1 MPLWWLDVAFLGGA
15 PLPSSPEEEEGEG
28 QRRARRCRAGETK
41 AGMCFAVRT
50 RPRIGLNGSVGC
62 ERGEDAELA
71 APGSVPG
78 AGSGRRV
85 SFYVAAEQ
93 AMIIAYKGQLG

>member
-1 MPLWWLDVAFLGGA
+1 MGK
-15 PLPSSPEEEEGEG
+15 
-28 QRRARRCRAGETK
+28 RRARRCRAGETK
-41 AGMCFAVRT
+41 AGMSFAVRT
-50 RPRIGLNGSVGC
+50 RPRIGLHGSVGC

-85 SFYVAAEQ
+85 SFYVAAQQ
-93 AMIIAYKGQLG
+93 AMIIAYKGVTNSDDRRNPK